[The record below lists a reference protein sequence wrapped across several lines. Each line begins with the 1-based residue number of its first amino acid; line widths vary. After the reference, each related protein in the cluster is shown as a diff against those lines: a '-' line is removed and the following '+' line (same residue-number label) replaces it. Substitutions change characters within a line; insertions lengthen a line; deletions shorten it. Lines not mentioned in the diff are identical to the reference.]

1 MKRSKYKLGITAIF
15 LFLFLIPAVA
25 QEGYFGKKLGIQL
38 NGTYQRYSE
47 RYLTNGSYKYSY
59 ESGTYIFQFLKAAKV
74 RVVSPEISLNYAF
87 DNRKSITAGCKVK
100 RIPVLET
107 LLPSTLTKNINL
119 EPGVVLSRSGGLPIQ
134 TFFIEYKR
142 FNKLSQGPIGAY
154 KGIGIE
160 YNQVRNTTTIGSA
173 SIEGTQYPIKLDVP
187 MESDYLSFTFNA
199 GRNIPIAKNLL
210 LNIECRFVLPLISS
224 NYDLVR
230 YPSPLSLEFD
240 DETESFEF
248 SDSDINKI
256 LRSRLKLITGQK
268 LNFSV
273 GIQYMLL

>member
-1 MKRSKYKLGITAIF
+1 MKKSKYKLGITAIF

-59 ESGTYIFQFLKAAKV
+59 ESGIYIFQFLKAAKV
-74 RVVSPEISLNYAF
+74 RIVSPEISLNYAF

-107 LLPSTLTKNINL
+107 LLPSTLTQNINL
-119 EPGVVLSRSGGLPIQ
+119 EPGVLLSRSAGLHIQ

-142 FNKLSQGPIGAY
+142 FNELSQGPIGAY

-173 SIEGTQYPIKLDVP
+173 SIEGSKYPIELDSP
-187 MESDYLSFTFNA
+187 IQSAYLSFTFNA

-210 LNIECRFVLPLISS
+210 LNIECRFVLPVIPTYNNRSTSS
-224 NYDLVR
+224 
-230 YPSPLSLEFD
+230 LSLEFNN
-240 DETESFEF
+240 ETESFEF
-248 SDSDINKI
+248 GDSDINKI

-273 GIQYMLL
+273 GVQYMLL

>member
-1 MKRSKYKLGITAIF
+1 MKKSKYKLGITAIF

-74 RVVSPEISLNYAF
+74 RIVSPEISLNYAF

-107 LLPSTLTKNINL
+107 LLPSTLTQNINL
-119 EPGVVLSRSGGLPIQ
+119 EPGVLLSRSAGLHIQ

-142 FNKLSQGPIGAY
+142 FNELSQGPIGAY

-173 SIEGTQYPIKLDVP
+173 SIEGSKYPIELDSP
-187 MESDYLSFTFNA
+187 IQSAYLSFTFNA

-210 LNIECRFVLPLISS
+210 LNIECRFVLPVIPTYNNRSTSS
-224 NYDLVR
+224 
-230 YPSPLSLEFD
+230 LSLEFNN
-240 DETESFEF
+240 ETESFEF
-248 SDSDINKI
+248 GDTDTNEI
-256 LRSRLKLITGQK
+256 LRYRLKLITRRK

-273 GIQYMLL
+273 GVQYLLL

>member
-1 MKRSKYKLGITAIF
+1 MKRSKYKLGLTAIF
-15 LFLFLIPAVA
+15 LFLFLIPTIA

-38 NGTYQRYSE
+38 NGTYHRYSE
-47 RYLTNGSYKYSY
+47 RHLTYGSNLYY
-59 ESGTYIFQFLKAAKV
+59 ESTISLFQFLKAAKV
-74 RVVSPEISLNYAF
+74 RVISPDISINYAYK
-87 DNRKSITAGCKVK
+87 NRKSITLGYKAK

-142 FNKLSQGPIGAY
+142 FNRLSQGPIGAY

-160 YNQVRNTTTIGSA
+160 YNQIRNTTTIGSA
-173 SIEGTQYPIKLDVP
+173 SIEGSKYPIELDSP
-187 MESDYLSFTFNA
+187 IQSAYLSFTFNA

-210 LNIECRFVLPLISS
+210 LNIECRFVLPVIPTYNNRSTSS
-224 NYDLVR
+224 
-230 YPSPLSLEFD
+230 LSLEFNN
-240 DETESFEF
+240 ETESFEF
-248 SDSDINKI
+248 GDTDINEI
-256 LRSRLKLITGQK
+256 LRYRLKLITQRK

-273 GIQYMLL
+273 GVQYMLL

>member
-1 MKRSKYKLGITAIF
+1 MKRSKYKLGLTAIF

-47 RYLTNGSYKYSY
+47 RYLTNGTYSY
-59 ESGTYIFQFLKAAKV
+59 PNESAIYIFQFLKAAKV
-74 RVVSPEISLNYAF
+74 RVISPEISLNYAF
-87 DNRKSITAGCKVK
+87 NNRESITAGYKAK
-100 RIPVLET
+100 RIPVLEI
-107 LLPSTLTKNINL
+107 LLPSTLTQNITL
-119 EPGVVLSRSGGLPIQ
+119 EPGVVLSRSVGLNIQ

-142 FNKLSQGPIGAY
+142 FNQLSQGPTGAY
-154 KGIGIE
+154 RGIGIE

-173 SIEGTQYPIKLDVP
+173 SIEGTQYPVKLDVP
-187 MESDYLSFTFNA
+187 VESAYLSFTLNA

-210 LNIECRFVLPLISS
+210 LNIECRFVIPLILF
-224 NYDLVR
+224 NDDLVI

-248 SDSDINKI
+248 SDSDTNKI

-273 GIQYMLL
+273 GVQYMLL